1 MHIFPCISMKFVPF
15 KPCTLPKHVTVE
27 ILHREFPVKNLYFPC
42 KWLQCWFLGNNLSNY
57 VSLSHYRWFDWHM
70 SVNVQIVNF
79 GFWKV
84 FVAQIIAD
92 YVYFHMTYHTFIWN
106 HASWHRSV
114 LNITYFQLFAWF
126 GQTLLVRK
134 MGKKSKLLIVDTFG
148 SKTNFQWSGWYWT
161 ICSYQ
166 IFKCN

>member
-1 MHIFPCISMKFVPF
+1 MGWHLVGEGQNVDTMEMQIS
-15 KPCTLPKHVTVE
+15 TLQITLE
-27 ILHREFPVKNLYFPC
+27 SRINI
-42 KWLQCWFLGNNLSNY
+42 G
-57 VSLSHYRWFDWHM
+57 HYSRFEVRLFIIRQNM
-70 SVNVQIVNF
+70 NF
-79 GFWKV
+79 GFWKFFLV
-84 FVAQIIAD
+84 QIVAD

-114 LNITYFQLFAWF
+114 LNMTYFQLFAWF

-148 SKTNFQWSGWYWT
+148 SKTNLQWSGWFWT
-161 ICSYQ
+161 ICWYQ